1 MDEFHG
7 QTEVLADPQALA
19 QRAAEWMT
27 TTAVSAG
34 TPCRIALSG
43 GSTPKALF
51 ALLASDAFRNR
62 FPWDKCEWYWGDE
75 RFVPYDSPESNYRM
89 AREAMLSKV
98 PVPASKIFPIPTDG
112 KPEDAAL
119 RYEQT
124 LQKAYG
130 GRIIDRNRP
139 LFDIQLLGM
148 GDDGHTASLLP
159 NDPALEEQNR
169 WVLAIT
175 HGRPEVRITLTLP
188 VIESSR
194 HVVFLI
200 AGKAKAARL
209 AEIRAGG
216 AVVPA
221 ARVNPVGE
229 LLWLIDRAAA
239 SGTAA

>member
-1 MDEFHG
+1 MDDIYAR
-7 QTEVLADPQALA
+7 TEILADPQALA
-19 QRAAEWMT
+19 RRAAEWMT
-27 TTAVSAG
+27 ATALAAG

-43 GSTPKALF
+43 GSTPKALY
-51 ALLASDAFRNR
+51 ALLASDLFRNK

-89 AREAMLSKV
+89 AREAMLGKV
-98 PVPASKIFPIPTDG
+98 PVPAGKIFPIPTDG
-112 KPEDAAL
+112 APEEAAL

-124 LQKAYG
+124 LQNAYG
-130 GRIIDRNRP
+130 SRIIDRARP

-148 GDDGHTASLLP
+148 GEDGHTASLLP

-175 HGRPEVRITLTLP
+175 HGRPKVRITMTLP

-194 HVVFLI
+194 HVLFLV
-200 AGKAKAARL
+200 AGKSKAPVL
-209 AEIRAGG
+209 AQIRAGG
-216 AVVPA
+216 SVLPA

-239 SGTAA
+239 SAKSP